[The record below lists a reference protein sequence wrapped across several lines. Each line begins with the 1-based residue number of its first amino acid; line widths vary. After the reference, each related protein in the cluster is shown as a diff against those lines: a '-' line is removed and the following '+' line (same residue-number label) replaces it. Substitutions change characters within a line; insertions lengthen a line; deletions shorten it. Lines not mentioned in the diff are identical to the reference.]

1 MMRSMRAIVKPVFYV
16 LAISFIAWLA
26 LGQVTDI
33 LGGGKDVVLKVEGE
47 VVRSQPFQ
55 LQYQA
60 ALEQYRRQQ
69 GGARLSRE
77 DEQQVQNQVADQFI
91 HNILLERA
99 YRRLGITVSDAE
111 IIQAARSGPPPQLL
125 QQVLQEATFQ
135 TNGQFDITKWQR
147 YLSSAGPEFT
157 SQIEQLYREYLP
169 QRKLQEYLT
178 ADVYVSDAK
187 LWRIWRDQ
195 HEAVTVA
202 VLAIRPEDVPDSLA
216 AVSDAELQQYYDTH
230 KNDLKRPAA
239 AWLSYVAQPRVPD
252 ARDSAAALSRV
263 RALRAEI
270 TGGKAKFADVAQKES
285 ADSGSGARGGDLG
298 WIKRNQPGFDP
309 RFVAGL
315 RSLPVGVVSEPVQSG
330 FGYHLIRI
338 DAAKGDSVHARHILV
353 AIAPQGPHLDAIDA
367 RTDTLDR
374 LAGDQTDG
382 HRLDSAAHALH
393 LPLARAPKLVQGE
406 RLVLPEGPVPDVSVW
421 AFDARLGE
429 TSPVIDGPRA
439 SYVFRLDS
447 LEPAGVPPLALVRT
461 RVLDEARHEKKKALA
476 REQAQQV
483 ARELRDATD
492 LPAAA
497 RAHGLRTQQEG
508 PFTRVN
514 AGPEFTRNPIVLG
527 AAFALRPGERSPLIA
542 GETGFFLLQ
551 GSARTAADSA
561 AWRKQR
567 DQQRETLI
575 RPIEQARIQQ
585 YLAALRAKAT
595 IVDRRNE
602 IFRPA
607 ATASES

>member
-16 LAISFIAWLA
+16 LAISFVAWLA
-26 LGQVTDI
+26 IGQVTDI
-33 LGGGKDVVLKVEGE
+33 LGGGKDVVLKVNGE

-69 GGARLSRE
+69 GGGRLSRE
-77 DEQQVQNQVADQFI
+77 DEQQIQNQVADQFI

-99 YRRLGITVSDAE
+99 YRRLGITVSDEE
-111 IIQAARSGPPPQLL
+111 IIRAARSGPPPQIL

-147 YLSSAGPEFT
+147 YLSSAGPEF
-157 SQIEQLYREYLP
+157 SGQIEQLYRDYLP

-178 ADVYVSDAK
+178 ADVYVSDAQ

-195 HEAVTVA
+195 HESVTVA
-202 VLAIRPEDVPDSLA
+202 VVAVRPEDVPDSLA
-216 AVSDAELQQYYDTH
+216 PVSDAEQQQYYETH
-230 KNDLKRPAA
+230 RNDFKRPAA
-239 AWLSYVAQPRVPD
+239 AWLSYLEQPRVPD
-252 ARDSAAALSRV
+252 ARDSVAALARAQ
-263 RALRAEI
+263 ALRAELAS
-270 TGGKAKFADVAQKES
+270 GKAKFAEVAKKES

-298 WIKRNQPGFDP
+298 WIKRNQRGFDAK
-309 RFVAGL
+309 FVAAL
-315 RSLPVGVVSEPVQSG
+315 RSLPVGVVSPPVLST

-338 DAAKGDSVHARHILV
+338 DAAKGDSVRVRHILV
-353 AIAPQGPHLDAIDA
+353 AIALQGKHLDAVDA
-367 RTDTLDR
+367 RTDSLDR
-374 LAGDQTDG
+374 VAADQSDG
-382 HRLDSAAHALH
+382 HRLDSAAHVLK

-406 RLVLPEGPVPDVSVW
+406 RLVLPAGPVPDVSVW
-421 AFDARLGE
+421 AFDARPGE

-447 LEPAGVPPLALVRT
+447 LEPAGVPPLSQLRA
-461 RVLDEARHEKKKALA
+461 RVLDEVRHQKKKALA
-476 REQAQQV
+476 RDHAEQV
-483 ARELRDATD
+483 ARDLRDVPD
-492 LPAAA
+492 LLAAA
-497 RAHGLRTQQEG
+497 RARGLHAEREG
-508 PFTRVN
+508 PFTRVS
-514 AGPEFTRNPIVLG
+514 AGPEFTRNPVVLG

-542 GETGFFLLQ
+542 GETGLFLLQ
-551 GSARTAADSA
+551 GIARTTADSA

-567 DQQRETLI
+567 DQQRETLV

-602 IFRPA
+602 IFRPTA
-607 ATASES
+607 AASES

>member
-16 LAISFIAWLA
+16 LAISFVAWLA
-26 LGQVTDI
+26 IGQVTDI
-33 LGGGKDVVLKVEGE
+33 LGGGKDVVLKVNGE

-69 GGARLSRE
+69 GGGRLSRE
-77 DEQQVQNQVADQFI
+77 DEQQIQNQVADQFI

-99 YRRLGITVSDAE
+99 YRRLGITVSDGE
-111 IIQAARSGPPPQLL
+111 IIQAARSGPPPQIL

-157 SQIEQLYREYLP
+157 GQIEQLYRDYLP

-195 HEAVTVA
+195 HESVTVA
-202 VLAIRPEDVPDSLA
+202 VLAVRPEDMPDSL
-216 AVSDAELQQYYDTH
+216 VRMSDAELERYYETH
-230 KNDLKRPAA
+230 QSDFKRPAA
-239 AWLSYVAQPRVPD
+239 AWLSYVAQPRIADAPD
-252 ARDSAAALSRV
+252 TAAALARV
-263 RALRAEI
+263 RALRARLAS
-270 TGGKAKFADVAQKES
+270 GKAKFEDVAKKES
-285 ADSGSGARGGDLG
+285 SDSGSGARGGDLG
-298 WIKRNQPGFDP
+298 WIRRNERGFDAK
-309 RFVAGL
+309 FVAAL
-315 RSLPVGVVSEPVQSG
+315 HSLPVGVLSQPVLSA

-338 DAAKGDSVHARHILV
+338 DAAKGDSVHVRHILV
-353 AIAPQGPHLDAIDA
+353 AIALQGKHLDAVDA

-374 LAGDQTDG
+374 VAGDQTDG
-382 HRLDSAAHALH
+382 HRLDSAAHVLN

-406 RLVLPEGPVPDVSVW
+406 RLVLAEGPVPDVSVW

-447 LEPAGVPPLALVRT
+447 LEPAGVPPLAQLRS
-461 RVLDEARHEKKKALA
+461 RVLDEARHEKKKTLA
-476 REQAQQV
+476 REHAEQV
-483 ARELRDATD
+483 ARELHDATD
-492 LPAAA
+492 LLAAGRG
-497 RAHGLRTQQEG
+497 RALRVQKEG
-508 PFTRVN
+508 PFTRVT
-514 AGPEFTRNPIVLG
+514 AGPEFTRNPVVLG

-551 GSARTAADSA
+551 GIARTTADSA

-567 DQQRETLI
+567 DQQREALV

-602 IFRPA
+602 IFRPTA
-607 ATASES
+607 AASES

>member
-16 LAISFIAWLA
+16 LAISFVAWLA
-26 LGQVTDI
+26 IGQVTDI
-33 LGGGKDVVLKVEGE
+33 LGGGKDVVLKVNGE

-99 YRRLGITVSDAE
+99 YRRLGITVSDEE
-111 IIQAARSGPPPQLL
+111 IIRAARSGPPPQLM
-125 QQVLQEATFQ
+125 QQ
-135 TNGQFDITKWQR
+135 
-147 YLSSAGPEFT
+147 
-157 SQIEQLYREYLP
+157 
-169 QRKLQEYLT
+169 
-178 ADVYVSDAK
+178 
-187 LWRIWRDQ
+187 
-195 HEAVTVA
+195 
-202 VLAIRPEDVPDSLA
+202 
-216 AVSDAELQQYYDTH
+216 LQQYYQAR
-230 KNDLKRPAA
+230 KNDFKRPAA
-239 AWLSYVAQPRVPD
+239 AWLSYIAQPRVAD
-252 ARDSAAALSRV
+252 ARDSAAALARV

-270 TGGKAKFADVAQKES
+270 TGGKAKFEDVAKKES
-285 ADSGSGARGGDLG
+285 SDSGTGARGGDLG
-298 WIKRNQPGFDP
+298 WIKRTQPGFDP

-315 RSLPVGVVSEPVQSG
+315 RSLPVGVVSEPVLSS

-338 DAAKGDSVHARHILV
+338 DAAKGDSVHARHLLV
-353 AIAPQGPHLDAIDA
+353 AIAPQGQHLDAIDA
-367 RTDTLDR
+367 RTDTLDK

-382 HRLDSAAHALH
+382 RRPASGAHAAT

-421 AFDARLGE
+421 AFDARAGE

-447 LEPAGVPPLALVRT
+447 LDPAGVPPLAQLRA
-461 RVLDEARHEKKKALA
+461 RVLDEARHEKKKTLA
-476 REQAQQV
+476 RQHAEQV
-483 ARELRDATD
+483 AGELRGASD
-492 LPAAA
+492 LLAAA
-497 RAHGLRTQQEG
+497 RAHGLRAQKEG
-508 PFTRVN
+508 PFTRVT
-514 AGPEFTRNPIVLG
+514 AAPEFTRNPVMLG

-551 GSARTAADSA
+551 GIARTSADSA
-561 AWRKQR
+561 AWQKQR

-585 YLAALRAKAT
+585 YLAALRAQAT

-607 ATASES
+607 AAASESYSLRRFGSPLEGTDPDAAGGTLRGGVSGWASPVAPLRLRLNSLIPCPREDPISGIRFAPNTSTSTSRRIRMWLNDRSPNIDASRQKIDRAT

>member
-1 MMRSMRAIVKPVFYV
+1 MMRAMREITKPVFWV
-16 LAISFIAWLA
+16 VAVTFIGWMAY
-26 LGQVTDI
+26 GQVSEFVA
-33 LGGGKDVVLKVEGE
+33 GGKDVVLKVNGE

-69 GGARLSRE
+69 RGGRLTRE
-77 DEQQVQNQVADQFI
+77 DEQQIQNQVADQFI
-91 HNILLERA
+91 HNILLGRA
-99 YRRLGITVSDAE
+99 YRRLGITVSDEE
-111 IIQAARSGPPPQLL
+111 IIHAARSGPPPQIL

-147 YLSSAGPEFT
+147 YLSSASPEFAG
-157 SQIEQLYREYLP
+157 QIEQLYREYLP

-195 HEAVTVA
+195 HESVTIAALAV
-202 VLAIRPEDVPDSLA
+202 RPEDLPDSLA
-216 AVSDAELQQYYDTH
+216 PVSDAELRQYYETH
-230 KNDLKRPAA
+230 NNDFKRPAA
-239 AWLSYVAQPRVPD
+239 AWLSYVALPRTPD
-252 ARDSAAALSRV
+252 ARDSAAALARV

-270 TGGKAKFADVAQKES
+270 TGGKAKFEDVAKKES

-298 WIKRNQPGFDP
+298 WIKRNEPGFDA

-315 RSLPVGVVSEPVQSG
+315 HSLPVGVVSQPVPSS

-338 DAAKGDSVHARHILV
+338 DAAKGDSVHVRHILV
-353 AIAPQGPHLDAIDA
+353 AIALQGKHLDAVDA

-374 LAGDQTDG
+374 LAADQTDAR
-382 HRLDSAAHALH
+382 RLDSAAHALS
-393 LPLARAPKLVQGE
+393 LPVARAPKLVQGE
-406 RLVLPEGPVPDVSVW
+406 RFVLPEGPVPDASVW
-421 AFDARLGE
+421 AFDARPGE
-429 TSPVIDGPRA
+429 TGPVIDAPRA

-447 LEPAGVPPLALVRT
+447 LEAAGVPPLAQVRA

-476 REQAQQV
+476 RERAGRVAQD
-483 ARELRDATD
+483 LHDATD
-492 LPAAA
+492 LLTAGRA
-497 RAHGLRTQQEG
+497 RGLRVQKEG
-508 PFTRVN
+508 PFTRVT
-514 AGPEFTRNPIVLG
+514 AGPEFTRNPVVLG

-551 GSARTAADSA
+551 GIARTAADST
-561 AWRKQR
+561 AWLKQR
-567 DQQRETLI
+567 DPQREALV

-607 ATASES
+607 AAASES

>member
-1 MMRSMRAIVKPVFYV
+1 MMRAMREITKPVFWV
-16 LAISFIAWLA
+16 VAVTFIGWMAY
-26 LGQVTDI
+26 GQVSEFVA
-33 LGGGKDVVLKVEGE
+33 GGKDVVLKVNGE

-69 GGARLSRE
+69 RGGRLTRE
-77 DEQQVQNQVADQFI
+77 DEQQIQNQVADQFI
-91 HNILLERA
+91 HNILLGRA
-99 YRRLGITVSDAE
+99 YRRLGITVSDEE
-111 IIQAARSGPPPQLL
+111 IIHAARSGPPPQIL

-147 YLSSAGPEFT
+147 YLSSASPEFAG
-157 SQIEQLYREYLP
+157 QIEQLYREYLP

-195 HEAVTVA
+195 HESVTIAALAV
-202 VLAIRPEDVPDSLA
+202 RPEDLPDSLA
-216 AVSDAELQQYYDTH
+216 PVSDAELRQYYETH
-230 KNDLKRPAA
+230 NNDFKRPAA
-239 AWLSYVAQPRVPD
+239 AWLSYVALPRTPD
-252 ARDSAAALSRV
+252 ARDSAAALARV

-270 TGGKAKFADVAQKES
+270 TGGKAKFEDVAKKES

-298 WIKRNQPGFDP
+298 WIKRNEPGFDA

-315 RSLPVGVVSEPVQSG
+315 HSLPVGVVSQPVPSS

-338 DAAKGDSVHARHILV
+338 DAAKGDSVHVRHILV
-353 AIAPQGPHLDAIDA
+353 AIALQGKHLDAVDA

-374 LAGDQTDG
+374 LAADQTDAR
-382 HRLDSAAHALH
+382 RLDSAAHALS
-393 LPLARAPKLVQGE
+393 LPVARAPKLVQGE
-406 RLVLPEGPVPDVSVW
+406 RLVLPEGPVSDVSVW
-421 AFDARLGE
+421 AFDARPGE
-429 TSPVIDGPRA
+429 TGPVIDAPRA

-447 LEPAGVPPLALVRT
+447 LEAAGVPPLAQVRA

-476 REQAQQV
+476 RERAGRVAQ
-483 ARELRDATD
+483 ELHDATD
-492 LPAAA
+492 LLTVGRA
-497 RAHGLRTQQEG
+497 RGLRVQKEG
-508 PFTRVN
+508 PFTRVT
-514 AGPEFTRNPIVLG
+514 AGPEFTRNPVVLG

-551 GSARTAADSA
+551 GIARTAADST
-561 AWRKQR
+561 AWLKQR
-567 DQQRETLI
+567 DPQREALV

-607 ATASES
+607 AAASES

>member
-26 LGQVTDI
+26 IGQVTDI
-33 LGGGKDVVLKVEGE
+33 LGGGKDVVLKVNGE

-99 YRRLGITVSDAE
+99 YRRLGITVSDEE
-111 IIQAARSGPPPQLL
+111 IIRAARSGPPPQLL

-157 SQIEQLYREYLP
+157 SQIEQLYRDYLP

-202 VLAIRPEDVPDSLA
+202 VLAMRPEHVPDSLA
-216 AVSDAELQQYYDTH
+216 PV
-230 KNDLKRPAA
+230 
-239 AWLSYVAQPRVPD
+239 
-252 ARDSAAALSRV
+252 SAAALARV

-270 TGGKAKFADVAQKES
+270 TGGKAKFEDIAKKES
-285 ADSGSGARGGDLG
+285 SDSGTGPRGGDLG
-298 WIKRNQPGFDP
+298 WIKRTQPGFDP

-315 RSLPVGVVSEPVQSG
+315 RSLPVGVVSEPVLSS

-353 AIAPQGPHLDAIDA
+353 AIAPQGQHLDAIDA
-367 RTDTLDR
+367 RTDTLDKR
-374 LAGDQTDG
+374 AGDQTDG
-382 HRLDSAAHALH
+382 RRLDSAAHLLN

-421 AFDARLGE
+421 AFDARAGE
-429 TSPVIDGPRA
+429 TSPVIDGPRT

-447 LEPAGVPPLALVRT
+447 LDPAGVPPLAQLRA
-461 RVLDEARHEKKKALA
+461 RVLDEARHEKKKTLA
-476 REQAQQV
+476 RQHAEQV
-483 ARELRDATD
+483 ARELRDAAD
-492 LPAAA
+492 LLAAA
-497 RAHGLRTQQEG
+497 RAHGLRAEKEG
-508 PFTRVN
+508 PFTRVT
-514 AGPEFTRNPIVLG
+514 AAPEFTRNPVVLG

-551 GSARTAADSA
+551 GIARTNADSA
-561 AWRKQR
+561 AWQKQR

-585 YLAALRAKAT
+585 YLAALRAQAT

-607 ATASES
+607 AAASES

>member
-1 MMRSMRAIVKPVFYV
+1 MMRSMRVIVKPVFYV
-16 LAISFIAWLA
+16 LAISFVAWLA
-26 LGQVTDI
+26 IGQVTDI
-33 LGGGKDVVLKVEGE
+33 LGGGKDVVLKVNGE

-69 GGARLSRE
+69 RGGRVTRE
-77 DEQQVQNQVADQFI
+77 DEQQIQNQVADQFI
-91 HNILLERA
+91 HNILLGRA
-99 YRRLGITVSDAE
+99 YRRLGITVSDEE
-111 IIQAARSGPPPQLL
+111 IIHAARSGPPPQIL

-147 YLSSAGPEFT
+147 YLSSASPEFT

-216 AVSDAELQQYYDTH
+216 AVWHAELQQYYDTH

-270 TGGKAKFADVAQKES
+270 TGGKARFADVAQKES

-374 LAGDQTDG
+374 LAGGQTDG
-382 HRLDSAAHALH
+382 HRLDS
-393 LPLARAPKLVQGE
+393 PPPTAP
-406 RLVLPEGPVPDVSVW
+406 P
-421 AFDARLGE
+421 A
-429 TSPVIDGPRA
+429 PR
-439 SYVFRLDS
+439 R
-447 LEPAGVPPLALVRT
+447 G
-461 RVLDEARHEKKKALA
+461 
-476 REQAQQV
+476 
-483 ARELRDATD
+483 
-492 LPAAA
+492 
-497 RAHGLRTQQEG
+497 
-508 PFTRVN
+508 
-514 AGPEFTRNPIVLG
+514 
-527 AAFALRPGERSPLIA
+527 
-542 GETGFFLLQ
+542 
-551 GSARTAADSA
+551 
-561 AWRKQR
+561 
-567 DQQRETLI
+567 
-575 RPIEQARIQQ
+575 
-585 YLAALRAKAT
+585 AKA
-595 IVDRRNE
+595 
-602 IFRPA
+602 RP
-607 ATASES
+607 

>member
-1 MMRSMRAIVKPVFYV
+1 MMRSMRVIVKPVFYV
-16 LAISFIAWLA
+16 LAISFVAWLA
-26 LGQVTDI
+26 IGQVTDI
-33 LGGGKDVVLKVEGE
+33 LGGGKDVVLKVNGE

-69 GGARLSRE
+69 GGGRLTRE
-77 DEQQVQNQVADQFI
+77 DEQQIQNQVADQFI
-91 HNILLERA
+91 HNILLGRA
-99 YRRLGITVSDAE
+99 YRRLGITVSDEE
-111 IIQAARSGPPPQLL
+111 IIHAARSGPPPQIL

-147 YLSSAGPEFT
+147 YLSSASPEF
-157 SQIEQLYREYLP
+157 
-169 QRKLQEYLT
+169 
-178 ADVYVSDAK
+178 AGVAK
-187 LWRIWRDQ
+187 
-195 HEAVTVA
+195 
-202 VLAIRPEDVPDSLA
+202 
-216 AVSDAELQQYYDTH
+216 
-230 KNDLKRPAA
+230 
-239 AWLSYVAQPRVPD
+239 
-252 ARDSAAALSRV
+252 
-263 RALRAEI
+263 
-270 TGGKAKFADVAQKES
+270 KES

-298 WIKRNQPGFDP
+298 WIKRNEPGFDA

-315 RSLPVGVVSEPVQSG
+315 HSLPVGVVSQPVPSS

-338 DAAKGDSVHARHILV
+338 DAAKGDSVHVRHILV
-353 AIAPQGPHLDAIDA
+353 AIALQGKHLDAVDA

-374 LAGDQTDG
+374 VAGDQTDG

-393 LPLARAPKLVQGE
+393 LPLGRAPKLVQGE

-447 LEPAGVPPLALVRT
+447 LEPAGVPPLALVRA

-476 REQAQQV
+476 REHAQQV
-483 ARELRDATD
+483 ARELRNASD

-508 PFTRVN
+508 PFTRVT
-514 AGPEFTRNPIVLG
+514 AGPEFTRNPVVLG

-542 GETGFFLLQ
+542 GETGLFLLQ
-551 GSARTAADSA
+551 GS
-561 AWRKQR
+561 
-567 DQQRETLI
+567 
-575 RPIEQARIQQ
+575 
-585 YLAALRAKAT
+585 
-595 IVDRRNE
+595 
-602 IFRPA
+602 
-607 ATASES
+607 

>member
-16 LAISFIAWLA
+16 LAISFVAWLA
-26 LGQVTDI
+26 SGQVTDI
-33 LGGGKDVVLKVEGE
+33 LGGGKEVVLKVNGE

-69 GGARLSRE
+69 GGGRLSRE
-77 DEQQVQNQVADQFI
+77 DEQQIQNQVADQFI

-99 YRRLGITVSDAE
+99 YRRLGITVSDGE
-111 IIQAARSGPPPQLL
+111 IIQAARSGPPPQIL

-157 SQIEQLYREYLP
+157 GQIEQLYREYLP

-195 HEAVTVA
+195 HESVTVA
-202 VLAIRPEDVPDSLA
+202 MLAVRPEDMPDSL
-216 AVSDAELQQYYDTH
+216 VRMSDAELERYYETH
-230 KNDLKRPAA
+230 RSDFKRPAA
-239 AWLSYVAQPRVPD
+239 AWLSYVAQPRIADAPD
-252 ARDSAAALSRV
+252 TAAALARV
-263 RALRAEI
+263 RALRAQLAS
-270 TGGKAKFADVAQKES
+270 GKAKFEDVAKKES
-285 ADSGSGARGGDLG
+285 SDSGSGARGGDLG
-298 WIKRNQPGFDP
+298 WIKRNERGFDAK
-309 RFVAGL
+309 FVAAL
-315 RSLPVGVVSEPVQSG
+315 RSLPVGVLSQPVLSA

-338 DAAKGDSVHARHILV
+338 DAAKGDSVHVRHILV
-353 AIAPQGPHLDAIDA
+353 AIALQGKHLDAVDA

-374 LAGDQTDG
+374 VAGDQTDG
-382 HRLDSAAHALH
+382 HRLDSAAHVLN

-406 RLVLPEGPVPDVSVW
+406 RLVLPEGSVPDVSVW

-447 LEPAGVPPLALVRT
+447 LEPAGVPPLARLRG

-476 REQAQQV
+476 REHAEQV
-483 ARELRDATD
+483 ARELHDATD
-492 LPAAA
+492 LLAAGRG
-497 RAHGLRTQQEG
+497 RALRVQEEG
-508 PFTRVN
+508 PFTRVT
-514 AGPEFTRNPIVLG
+514 AGPEFTRNPVVLG

-542 GETGFFLLQ
+542 GETGLFLLQ
-551 GSARTAADSA
+551 GITRTAADSA

-567 DQQRETLI
+567 DQQRETLT

-607 ATASES
+607 AAASES

>member
-16 LAISFIAWLA
+16 LAISFVAWLA

-111 IIQAARSGPPPQLL
+111 IIQAARSGPPPQIL

-157 SQIEQLYREYLP
+157 SQVEQLYREYLP

-202 VLAIRPEDVPDSLA
+202 VVAIRPEDVPDSLA
-216 AVSDAELQQYYDTH
+216 PVSDAELRQYYDTH
-230 KNDLKRPAA
+230 KSDLKRPAA

-252 ARDSAAALSRV
+252 ARDSAAALGRV

-270 TGGKAKFADVAQKES
+270 TGGKAKFEDVAKKES

-298 WIKRNQPGFDP
+298 WIKRNQPGFDL

-315 RSLPVGVVSEPVQSG
+315 RSLPVGVVSEPVQSS

-338 DAAKGDSVHARHILV
+338 DATKGDSVHARHILV

-393 LPLARAPKLVQGE
+393 LPLGRAPKLVQGE

-421 AFDARLGE
+421 AFDARLAE

-447 LEPAGVPPLALVRT
+447 LEPAGVPPLALVRA

-476 REQAQQV
+476 REHAQQV
-483 ARELRDATD
+483 ARELRDASD

-508 PFTRVN
+508 PFTRVT
-514 AGPEFTRNPIVLG
+514 AGPEFTRNPVVLG

-542 GETGFFLLQ
+542 GETGLFLLQ
-551 GSARTAADSA
+551 GITRTAADSA

-567 DQQRETLI
+567 DQQRETLT

-607 ATASES
+607 AAASES

>member
-111 IIQAARSGPPPQLL
+111 LCRRARGGPPPQLL

-216 AVSDAELQQYYDTH
+216 AVWHAELQQYYDTH

-270 TGGKAKFADVAQKES
+270 TGGKAKFADGAQKES
-285 ADSGSGARGGDLG
+285 AASGGGARGGAPG
-298 WIKRNQPGFDP
+298 GTKRNQPGSHP
-309 RFVAGL
+309 RFAPGL
-315 RSLPVGVVSEPVQSG
+315 RPLPVARVSEPG
-330 FGYHLIRI
+330 DRR
-338 DAAKGDSVHARHILV
+338 AAGELRVAAGLARAGRGAAAGTGAHPRARRGAPREEKGVGPGAGAAGGAGAARCHRSPGRRSRARSAHAAGGAVHAR
-353 AIAPQGPHLDAIDA
+353 
-367 RTDTLDR
+367 
-374 LAGDQTDG
+374 
-382 HRLDSAAHALH
+382 
-393 LPLARAPKLVQGE
+393 
-406 RLVLPEGPVPDVSVW
+406 
-421 AFDARLGE
+421 
-429 TSPVIDGPRA
+429 
-439 SYVFRLDS
+439 
-447 LEPAGVPPLALVRT
+447 
-461 RVLDEARHEKKKALA
+461 
-476 REQAQQV
+476 
-483 ARELRDATD
+483 
-492 LPAAA
+492 
-497 RAHGLRTQQEG
+497 
-508 PFTRVN
+508 
-514 AGPEFTRNPIVLG
+514 
-527 AAFALRPGERSPLIA
+527 
-542 GETGFFLLQ
+542 
-551 GSARTAADSA
+551 
-561 AWRKQR
+561 
-567 DQQRETLI
+567 
-575 RPIEQARIQQ
+575 
-585 YLAALRAKAT
+585 
-595 IVDRRNE
+595 
-602 IFRPA
+602 
-607 ATASES
+607 